1 MKKFKYDMLL
11 RFNAVFLISLLILS
25 GYIHSIVISTL
36 LVIIAAI
43 IAFDMAAAIIIMT
56 FPRIQSSE
64 NKIVKHYVKKY
75 STD

>member
-11 RFNAVFLISLLILS
+11 RFNTMFLISLLILS

-36 LVIIAAI
+36 LVIITEL
-43 IAFDMAAAIIIMT
+43 IAFDMTAAIIIMT
-56 FPRIQSSE
+56 FPRIQNSE
-64 NKIVKHYVKKY
+64 NKLVKHYVKKY

>member
-11 RFNAVFLISLLILS
+11 RFNTVFLISLLIVS
-25 GYIHSIVISTL
+25 GHAHNIVMCAL
-36 LVIIAAI
+36 LVIVTTVV
-43 IAFDMAAAIIIMT
+43 AFDMAAAIIIMS

-64 NKIVKHYVKKY
+64 SKLVKYYIKRY

>member
-11 RFNAVFLISLLILS
+11 RFNTVFLISLLILS

-36 LVIIAAI
+36 LVIITAI

-56 FPRIQSSE
+56 FQRIQSSE
-64 NKIVKHYVKKY
+64 NKLVKHYVKKY

>member
-11 RFNAVFLISLLILS
+11 MFNAVFLISLLVVS
-25 GYIHSIVISTL
+25 GYVHNIVMRTL
-36 LVIIAAI
+36 LVIITAI

-56 FPRIQSSE
+56 FQRIQNSE
-64 NKIVKHYVKKY
+64 NKLVKHYVKKY